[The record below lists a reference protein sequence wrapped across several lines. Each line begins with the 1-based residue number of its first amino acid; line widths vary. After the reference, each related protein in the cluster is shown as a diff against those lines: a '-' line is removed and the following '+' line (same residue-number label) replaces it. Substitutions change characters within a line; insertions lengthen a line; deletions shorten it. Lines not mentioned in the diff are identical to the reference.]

1 MKLTIGCDHGGRRL
15 KDAIVKHLREKD
27 IEVVDIGTYTDESV
41 DFPSYAEEV
50 ANQVVSGQSELGI
63 LCCGTGIGMSIAAN
77 KVDGIRAAVVS
88 DTFSARATREHN
100 NSNVLC
106 LGERVIGEGLAL
118 LLVDTCLRHH
128 LQEIAINAAWI
139 KLLNSKESED
149 EHEENSRFNYV
160 CRPTTFR

>member
-106 LGERVIGEGLAL
+106 LGERVIGEALAL
-118 LLVDTCLRHH
+118 LLVDTWLEASFAGDRHKRR
-128 LQEIAINAAWI
+128 LDKITELER
-139 KLLNSKESED
+139 K
-149 EHEENSRFNYV
+149 
-160 CRPTTFR
+160 

>member
-77 KVDGIRAAVVS
+77 KVDGIRARLFRILSQRVPPVNITIAM
-88 DTFSARATREHN
+88 FS
-100 NSNVLC
+100 V
-106 LGERVIGEGLAL
+106 
-118 LLVDTCLRHH
+118 
-128 LQEIAINAAWI
+128 
-139 KLLNSKESED
+139 
-149 EHEENSRFNYV
+149 
-160 CRPTTFR
+160 